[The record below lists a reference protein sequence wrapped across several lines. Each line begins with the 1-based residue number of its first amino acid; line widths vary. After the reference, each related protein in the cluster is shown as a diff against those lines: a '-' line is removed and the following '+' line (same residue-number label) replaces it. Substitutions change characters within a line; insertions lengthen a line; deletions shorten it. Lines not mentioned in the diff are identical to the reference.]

1 MTVPCLHRP
10 QHPQFM
16 ETTLVA
22 VQGVRAGSEA
32 ISKICRSLDAWAQE
46 LGVTKLED
54 SAPAGPEGL
63 MEHVQVPSFCLCS
76 GMACRLHQGLVC
88 PRAVHRVW
96 KAPGARRGARLFR
109 MPASWPPALKLM
121 RLLDLRGSSTDASMH
136 QGDPA
141 CGLLESMQ
149 MLCLQGQCVVK

>member
-1 MTVPCLHRP
+1 MTVPCLHRA

-54 SAPAGPEGL
+54 SASAGPEGL
-63 MEHVQVPSFCLCS
+63 MEHVQVPCS
-76 GMACRLHQGLVC
+76 ACAVGWHVVC
-88 PRAVHRVW
+88 PRAVCAVQRV
-96 KAPGARRGARLFR
+96 
-109 MPASWPPALKLM
+109 
-121 RLLDLRGSSTDASMH
+121 
-136 QGDPA
+136 
-141 CGLLESMQ
+141 
-149 MLCLQGQCVVK
+149 